1 MMQLEEIVTI
11 KEQKKNFDGMKNRLY
26 FTGRNRVSHERDFA
40 SWQGVAGVSA
50 EAYYCT
56 PHKRMRVQRSQGGK
70 DPRE

>member
-1 MMQLEEIVTI
+1 MLLKDIVTI
-11 KEQKKNFDGMKNRLY
+11 KEQMKNINSMKNRLY
-26 FTGRNRVSHERDFA
+26 FVGRNRVSHERDFA

-56 PHKRMRVQRSQGGK
+56 PHKRTRAQRSQGGK